1 MKRWGYI
8 VFLLLAGMVGQGCSS
23 RAIHEAEAVV
33 AQADSL
39 WQAGKM
45 YGMDEGD
52 SLTLAQAYE
61 TLGAYQFLSPFTFH
75 PSSSFTHACYHYGK
89 LLRAKDHPAE
99 AMQAFI
105 NATHSRTHDY
115 HILGRVYSNMGSIC
129 HLAGDFP
136 LSYDMYEKSANIFLQ
151 NGDTLA
157 YYYGLNDMA
166 YELAEQGKKD
176 SCFNIIVNIKNHVSY
191 DSVLLAYCWI
201 TQAQACLKC
210 KQYDSLIFYAQQS
223 KQIASTLPSSSLQ
236 LAQAYSYLG
245 ERDSAT
251 YYALFVLNNTNELF
265 DVNNALYILT
275 NDDMSKDKDAIRET
289 AAARSD
295 TQKLIEKRK
304 SKLSQSILLLEQ
316 DLARKPD
323 LKWLYTVI
331 AVVLFICSAIILVHV
346 WRKRKQHQQ
355 IIHEIDIKQH
365 QQAQLIEGIAT
376 LHTEISQLSEQQQ
389 KTHLQLLSDIEATCS
404 ALRNTKDLHK
414 EPYWKDYGQLCE
426 MINRRFNNLAFL
438 LQKYSLSEREV
449 RLCVLVLL
457 DLNRQQIA
465 EILPY
470 SLNGIG
476 KFKYRV
482 AQKLGTNGG
491 NLRNFLIK
499 ISIDSTN

>member
-1 MKRWGYI
+1 MKRCRYI

-23 RAIHEAEAVV
+23 RALHEAEAVV
-33 AQADSL
+33 TEADSL
-39 WQAGKM
+39 WHEGKQ
-45 YGMDEGD
+45 YGIDEGD
-52 SLTLAQAYE
+52 SATLAQAYE
-61 TLGAYQFLSPFTFH
+61 TLGAYQFLSPFAFH

-89 LLRAKDHPAE
+89 LLRARDHPAE

-105 NATHSRTHDY
+105 NATHSRTRDY
-115 HILGRVYSNMGSIC
+115 RILGRVYSNMGSIC

-166 YELAEQGKKD
+166 YELAEQGQKD
-176 SCFNIIVNIKNHVSY
+176 SCFNIIANIKNHASY

-295 TQKLIEKRK
+295 TQKIEKRK

>member
-1 MKRWGYI
+1 MAFEKAMLADKESCIG
-8 VFLLLAGMVGQGCSS
+8 LLHNIEQHCVDGDVICKTL
-23 RAIHEAEAVV
+23 ETKAELYLKCN
-33 AQADSL
+33 Q
-39 WQAGKM
+39 
-45 YGMDEGD
+45 
-52 SLTLAQAYE
+52 
-61 TLGAYQFLSPFTFH
+61 
-75 PSSSFTHACYHYGK
+75 
-89 LLRAKDHPAE
+89 
-99 AMQAFI
+99 
-105 NATHSRTHDY
+105 
-115 HILGRVYSNMGSIC
+115 
-129 HLAGDFP
+129 
-136 LSYDMYEKSANIFLQ
+136 
-151 NGDTLA
+151 
-157 YYYGLNDMA
+157 
-166 YELAEQGKKD
+166 
-176 SCFNIIVNIKNHVSY
+176 Y
-191 DSVLLAYCWI
+191 DSVLYYANENFSI
-201 TQAQACLKC
+201 TENNASAL
-210 KQYDSLIFYAQQS
+210 LI
-223 KQIASTLPSSSLQ
+223 
-236 LAQAYSYLG
+236 AQAYNYIG
-245 ERDSAT
+245 EKDSAT
-251 YYALFVLNNTNELF
+251 YYANRVLSQTQELYEL
-265 DVNNALYILT
+265 NNALYILT
-275 NDDMSKDKDAIRET
+275 ADDDTKDMDAIRET
-289 AAARSD
+289 AADRSD

-323 LKWLYTVI
+323 FKWLYTVI

-465 EILPY
+465 EIFPY